1 MPDSFD
7 PADLPPTSPDAD
19 PEPGSDPRHSDPV
32 THPITNAEPAA
43 SDRLADYDG
52 QSVTAVISHLIRPG
66 REQGYEA
73 WLQGIAQ
80 ASRQF
85 PGHQGV
91 TVLRPRSPNLPEY
104 VVILRFDNYP
114 HLCGWLKSAVR
125 QEWIDR
131 VRPLIQKPENVQVL
145 TGLESLVTLPGQ
157 ATAPPPRY
165 KTAVITWLGVF
176 LCSTVVSRL
185 VGPWLTG
192 LPILLAQAISIAIV
206 VLLLA
211 YGVMPHLTRLFYGWL
226 HASR

>member
-1 MPDSFD
+1 MPDSPD
-7 PADLPPTSPDAD
+7 PPNLPSPPPQPD
-19 PEPGSDPRHSDPV
+19 R
-32 THPITNAEPAA
+32 

-52 QSVTAVISHLIRPG
+52 QNVTAVISHLIRPG

-91 TVLRPRSPNLPEY
+91 TVLRPRSPNQPEY
-104 VVILRFDNYP
+104 VVILRFDTYP

-131 VRPLIQKPENVQVL
+131 VRPLTQKPENVQVL

-157 ATAPPPRY
+157 ATAPPPRH
-165 KTAVITWLGVF
+165 KTALITWIGVF
-176 LCSTVVSRL
+176 LCSSVVGRL
-185 VGPWLTG
+185 VGPLLAG
-192 LPILLAQAISIAIV
+192 LPTLLAQAISIAIV

-211 YGVMPHLTRLFYGWL
+211 YVVMPHLTRLFYGWL